1 MTVEH
6 HEHPE
11 MVTELN
17 GYGERLNR
25 AEVCMA
31 EVRTKVE
38 RGEVDV
44 SKLFSLVADNA
55 KQLGAAERALA
66 GLSGRVAGAVAV
78 ITTLV
83 TIVMKIAEHFITK

>member
-1 MTVEH
+1 MAVEH

-11 MVTELN
+11 LVADLN

-31 EVRTKVE
+31 EVRTKVIRNE
-38 RGEVDV
+38 EDV
-44 SKLFSLVADNA
+44 QKLFTLTESTA
-55 KQLGAAERALA
+55 KQLAETGKSLA

-83 TIVMKIAEHFITK
+83 TIAVKLVEHLLAK